1 MTRTRGARPTT
12 LLIVLLPMIVS
23 FCLDSPALARD
34 EIVPQ
39 LTLNKS
45 VADIAKAVFR
55 VVDAQHTREL
65 TVGLFNDNADPN
77 HTFGIGLRD
86 LFIKALR
93 AEGLNP
99 TASADI
105 RFFGSFEIG
114 PARISEALREF
125 PVAKIAFT
133 VARRNGI
140 RLLDSEKDLALEQR
154 PRVTDPGDLARM
166 SGQTGFT
173 PPSLPAGDRF
183 KTFFESE
190 KGNPNL
196 FEIAGTLVRPKGA
209 PYAVEM
215 RVAKFAGSQKPN
227 AAAFQPRAVEAP
239 DGRPFLKVKPGEVN
253 AGRIINDA
261 GHEAAVTLSIDG
273 LSMFAFRDDKNDKA
287 EHVIVAPHSAAD
299 ILGWYR
305 NEKTSNVFQVVDLPP
320 HPDAKLLKN
329 PALIGAIT
337 VTFAACWEK
346 DSQKPRDEPPTRQA
360 TEIQPGAPI
369 DAPYETVKRFIG
381 VRRAAVTVR
390 YDKM

>member
-1 MTRTRGARPTT
+1 MTRTRDTRPTT
-12 LLIVLLPMIVS
+12 LLIVLLSMIVS
-23 FCLDSPALARD
+23 ACLDSPALARD

-45 VADIAKAVFR
+45 VADIAKAVFQ

-77 HTFGIGLRD
+77 HTFGVGLRD

-114 PARISEALREF
+114 PARIGEALREF

-140 RLLDSEKDLALEQR
+140 RLLDSEKDLALDQR

-166 SGQTGFT
+166 GGQTGFT

-183 KTFFESE
+183 KVFFESE

-196 FEIAGTLVRPKGA
+196 FEIAGTQVRPKGA

-215 RVAKFAGSQKPN
+215 RVARFEGSQETERCGVP
-227 AAAFQPRAVEAP
+227 APGRGTPRRPAVPEGQARRGHRGADHQRRRP
-239 DGRPFLKVKPGEVN
+239 RGRRHPEHRRP
-253 AGRIINDA
+253 
-261 GHEAAVTLSIDG
+261 
-273 LSMFAFRDDKNDKA
+273 
-287 EHVIVAPHSAAD
+287 EHV
-299 ILGWYR
+299 R
-305 NEKTSNVFQVVDLPP
+305 F
-320 HPDAKLLKN
+320 
-329 PALIGAIT
+329 
-337 VTFAACWEK
+337 
-346 DSQKPRDEPPTRQA
+346 PRRQ
-360 TEIQPGAPI
+360 E
-369 DAPYETVKRFIG
+369 R
-381 VRRAAVTVR
+381 
-390 YDKM
+390 

>member
-1 MTRTRGARPTT
+1 MTRNRDTRPTT
-12 LLIVLLPMIVS
+12 LLILLLSMIVGA
-23 FCLDSPALARD
+23 CLDSPALARD

-65 TVGLFNDNADPN
+65 TVGLFNDNADTN

-114 PARISEALREF
+114 PARIGETLREF
-125 PVAKIAFT
+125 PVGKITFE
-133 VARRNGI
+133 VKRRNGI
-140 RLLDSEKDLALEQR
+140 SLFNSEKDLALEQR

-183 KTFFESE
+183 RVLFESE
-190 KGNPNL
+190 KDNPNL
-196 FEIAGTLVRPKGA
+196 FEIAGTQVRPKGA

-215 RVAKFAGSQKPN
+215 RVAKFEGSQKPN
-227 AAAFQPRAVEAP
+227 AAAFQPRAVEP
-239 DGRPFLKVKPGEVN
+239 RDGRPFLKVKPGEVI
-253 AGRIINDA
+253 AVADHQRRRPRGRR
-261 GHEAAVTLSIDG
+261 HPEH
-273 LSMFAFRDDKNDKA
+273 RRP
-287 EHVIVAPHSAAD
+287 EHV
-299 ILGWYR
+299 R
-305 NEKTSNVFQVVDLPP
+305 LP
-320 HPDAKLLKN
+320 
-329 PALIGAIT
+329 
-337 VTFAACWEK
+337 
-346 DSQKPRDEPPTRQA
+346 
-360 TEIQPGAPI
+360 
-369 DAPYETVKRFIG
+369 
-381 VRRAAVTVR
+381 RR
-390 YDKM
+390 

>member
-1 MTRTRGARPTT
+1 MIRIEYAR
-12 LLIVLLPMIVS
+12 
-23 FCLDSPALARD
+23 SPVAILVCVFAMAATGNVAPVLARD

-77 HTFGIGLRD
+77 HAFGIGLRD

-114 PARISEALREF
+114 PARIGETLREF
-125 PVAKIAFT
+125 PVGKITFE
-133 VARRNGI
+133 VKRRNGI
-140 RLLDSEKDLALEQR
+140 SLFNSEKDLALEQR

-183 KTFFESE
+183 RVLFESE

-196 FEIAGTLVRPKGA
+196 FEIAGTQVRPKGA

-215 RVAKFAGSQKPN
+215 RVAKFEGSQKPN
-227 AAAFQPRAVEAP
+227 AAAFQPRAVEP
-239 DGRPFLKVKPGEVN
+239 RDGRPFLKVKPGEVI
-253 AGRIINDA
+253 AVADHQRRRPRGRR
-261 GHEAAVTLSIDG
+261 HPEH
-273 LSMFAFRDDKNDKA
+273 RRP
-287 EHVIVAPHSAAD
+287 EHV
-299 ILGWYR
+299 R
-305 NEKTSNVFQVVDLPP
+305 LP
-320 HPDAKLLKN
+320 
-329 PALIGAIT
+329 
-337 VTFAACWEK
+337 
-346 DSQKPRDEPPTRQA
+346 
-360 TEIQPGAPI
+360 
-369 DAPYETVKRFIG
+369 
-381 VRRAAVTVR
+381 RR
-390 YDKM
+390 